1 MDVDVDVDVDV
12 GTRCGFRII
21 PTAYC
26 HCRFPVPCLPSTVSS
41 LLSPLTRLYRTTPAR
56 RPGTGSR
63 YSSLSSS
70 SSSSS
75 LSPALPVLPFLPVA
89 TARISPHRRVSGGAD
104 RGAASPPR
112 LHPRTRRGRRV
123 YHATLHRGG
132 QPGRRRLCRRASAG
146 TSPGDRRQ
154 STTADLSRMRKSRAQ
169 TITNH
174 KSQI

>member
-1 MDVDVDVDVDV
+1 VDVDVDVDVDV

-123 YHATLHRGG
+123 YPAGHPVLMPIRPLGHPAWRTTCASGFECADPDALSIAG
-132 QPGRRRLCRRASAG
+132 PGPRR
-146 TSPGDRRQ
+146 
-154 STTADLSRMRKSRAQ
+154 
-169 TITNH
+169 
-174 KSQI
+174 